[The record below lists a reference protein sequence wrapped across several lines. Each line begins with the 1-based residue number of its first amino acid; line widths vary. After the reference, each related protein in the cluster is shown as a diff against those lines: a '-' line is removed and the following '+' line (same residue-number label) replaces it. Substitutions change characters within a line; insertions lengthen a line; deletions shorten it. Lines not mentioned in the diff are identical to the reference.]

1 MAYLSMN
8 DVLDELILQE
18 KNVFTLGDAARIMHK
33 DNGYVSRMLA
43 QTAYND
49 SEEWLDQFLE
59 YLKSNLEFLKDFI
72 KKNIPDVKVI
82 EPDPE

>member
-33 DNGYVSRMLA
+33 DNGYVSKMLA
-43 QTAYND
+43 
-49 SEEWLDQFLE
+49 
-59 YLKSNLEFLKDFI
+59 SNRKVVRIERGKFFI
-72 KKNIPDVKVI
+72 NKGKIWDLHEI
-82 EPDPE
+82 ASH

>member
-33 DNGYVSRMLA
+33 DNGYVSKMLA
-43 QTAYND
+43 
-49 SEEWLDQFLE
+49 
-59 YLKSNLEFLKDFI
+59 SNR
-72 KKNIPDVKVI
+72 KVVRI
-82 EPDPE
+82 ERRHALLTLSNPAPPVRNTFPLLNATFASFRRRS